1 MAQLRL
7 GRTRVL
13 ANPVARSGRGAAAA
27 GRVQRFFDAHPSA
40 TTSFSLSLTKRAGHA
55 GELAST
61 MDEVDTLIVLGG
73 DGIIHEA
80 VNGLMRLPHHSR
92 PDLAVIPMGSGNDF
106 ARTIHASIND
116 PERALDQ
123 IISGRRRRIDLEA
136 VTSDTGASAYVV
148 QTLSFGL
155 DAAIAL
161 DTTRRR
167 ARNTSQRG
175 SALFATSGI
184 RILSS
189 SSKGYRSRLTLDN
202 DAPLELQSIVMAV
215 QNGPSYGGGFR
226 ICPDASP
233 ADGLLDICFNVSIP
247 STPRLLGLLALARL
261 GWHTH
266 SRAVRLGSVER
277 VHVEFPDEEPP
288 CQVDGEPLRGTSFDI
303 HVVPHALDIIVPATC
318 P

>member
-27 GRVQRFFDAHPSA
+27 ERVQRFFDAHPSA

-167 ARNTSQRG
+167 DPFRRIHRASAAFRRYRERNRLSLARRLLRHRTRDFDPHDG
-175 SALFATSGI
+175 ACIPSAGRSCDAPAVPHRCAPFFPDRTRNG
-184 RILSS
+184 
-189 SSKGYRSRLTLDN
+189 RSRRSL
-202 DAPLELQSIVMAV
+202 ARFR
-215 QNGPSYGGGFR
+215 GFISEHTSR
-226 ICPDASP
+226 PC
-233 ADGLLDICFNVSIP
+233 GH
-247 STPRLLGLLALARL
+247 ALAI
-261 GWHTH
+261 
-266 SRAVRLGSVER
+266 R
-277 VHVEFPDEEPP
+277 VDSKTF
-288 CQVDGEPLRGTSFDI
+288 FFK
-303 HVVPHALDIIVPATC
+303 
-318 P
+318 

>member
-1 MAQLRL
+1 
-7 GRTRVL
+7 
-13 ANPVARSGRGAAAA
+13 
-27 GRVQRFFDAHPSA
+27 
-40 TTSFSLSLTKRAGHA
+40 
-55 GELAST
+55 
-61 MDEVDTLIVLGG
+61 
-73 DGIIHEA
+73 
-80 VNGLMRLPHHSR
+80 
-92 PDLAVIPMGSGNDF
+92 MGSGNDF